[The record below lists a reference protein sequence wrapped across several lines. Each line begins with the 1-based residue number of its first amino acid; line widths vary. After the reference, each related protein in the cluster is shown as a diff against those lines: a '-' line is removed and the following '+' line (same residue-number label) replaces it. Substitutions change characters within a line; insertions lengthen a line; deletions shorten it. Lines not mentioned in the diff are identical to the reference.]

1 MFFCAL
7 RGALVFLCRAC
18 DRRHRFCST
27 ECAAAKYGR
36 NRNATAR
43 WRSKTDK
50 GRSQNAERQRRWRER
65 QRERRESLPAAPH
78 PVTYHQASAAPSTA
92 KHSQHM
98 SKSPRPNTP
107 LRRPHDSSPSIAA
120 KTATSAVSV
129 ANTGA
134 TERLAERSGPAQIG
148 GAPDRRNQADLDRRL
163 QLSSTMVRGAP
174 PSRWKARSWSS
185 HQARVLDCHA
195 SSQTDLR
202 LHPRVRANSLVRRY
216 LPVSE
221 WRTIGPVP

>member
-1 MFFCAL
+1 MPSYRRRPSRGDHRMFFCAL
-7 RGALVFLCRAC
+7 CGALVFLCRAC

-65 QRERRESLPAAPH
+65 QRERRESLPAAPQ

-98 SKSPRPNTP
+98 SKSPRPQ
-107 LRRPHDSSPSIAA
+107 H
-120 KTATSAVSV
+120 
-129 ANTGA
+129 
-134 TERLAERSGPAQIG
+134 
-148 GAPDRRNQADLDRRL
+148 
-163 QLSSTMVRGAP
+163 AP
-174 PSRWKARSWSS
+174 PATARFEPLNRREDPCQCSFCGEYRCYRASRREVWPGPNR
-185 HQARVLDCHA
+185 
-195 SSQTDLR
+195 
-202 LHPRVRANSLVRRY
+202 
-216 LPVSE
+216 
-221 WRTIGPVP
+221 WRP